1 MQERKAG
8 GLSREQLLQ
17 ALEEK
22 AAAYTPEWRMDL
34 EHPDMGTAVA
44 LVFADMFADTAR
56 QFQRTAEKNQRAF
69 FNELDAKLLPAE
81 PARGYVTF
89 SLSTDAYGGTEVPAG
104 FGLSAEGEAR
114 IPFETADAV
123 YVCPVRLDAIV
134 SVEAENDRISRIYH
148 RGESNEEPAPFELF
162 SGKGDN
168 LQSRQFF
175 ACFDEVL
182 QIKGAA
188 VLRLELVPWRF
199 WEAGENG
206 LAWLAD
212 SEEARF
218 EYFDGEHFTGFEKQ
232 RFESGS
238 ILLEKGAGQPPFVS
252 RQWEGSDGYW
262 IRCRL
267 LKKYNRPDLKI
278 EDVKLSVQAS
288 HLPPDAVQNEEG
300 ELNLWEFL
308 PFGQRPTLFAEAYI
322 AADEVL
328 SKRNARITMQM
339 KVDFVKI
346 PQEYVPGEAERDWK
360 LLMKRSDFKTNPEAD
375 ITIEEVIWEYF
386 NGVGWS
392 RLFPSNQYQDIFGQA
407 QKAMGRRLSIE
418 FTCPE
423 DASPILCNSLEARY
437 LRVRVL
443 KMANLLQPKGSFITP
458 VLSGVNFSYQYME
471 KKPRPKY
478 LYSLNNMKWK
488 DYPGKYLGL
497 RPDPLPL
504 FQKLEAEGLEL
515 YLGFALPFWH
525 GPIRI
530 LFATAESMQAR
541 LPRLEMEYLSE
552 TGWKGL
558 SAVDETDSMQ
568 RTGLVTFMAQG
579 DYKKERLWE
588 YEGFWIRLR
597 DREAQYQRRSAANPL
612 PRIMGI
618 YPNSVRVLAVS
629 TKPEEYFS
637 IEEKEENKV
646 CRLLE
651 TQIYDL
657 KVWVDEN
664 SRLSGRE
671 KQRLSM
677 KLKTECEYDRNG
689 ELSRYWV
696 LWEERE
702 DFYSSGPADRHYI
715 VDRNEGR
722 VMFSNGRQGAIPP
735 GGTDTIRIWY
745 RCTSGKEANVDA
757 GQVRQMDRSLGFI
770 TQVNNTEIIG
780 GGCSQETVEGA
791 IRRSAKGLRHGSRAV
806 TAGDFEALAL
816 EASRNVLKVK
826 CFSGCGADGR
836 REPGAVTL
844 VLLQRDFLH
853 GRKHFD
859 SIRASVED
867 YLKPRLPGNMAVLGK
882 LHVVGPEFLRICCR
896 VSLTIRDYNQVFE
909 VQKQVRARIDSF
921 LHPVTG
927 NYHGRGWDIGQ
938 IPNGTQ
944 VTNAIRE
951 IPGILYIQEVWM
963 SAYKDSRQ
971 GPVEVDLKSGAVGNY
986 ALPLSGV
993 HDIQIGVDQ

>member
-1 MQERKAG
+1 MQERQAG
-8 GLSREQLLQ
+8 NVSREQLLQ

-22 AAAYTPEWRMDL
+22 ASAYTPEWRMDL

-44 LVFADMFADTAR
+44 LVFADMFADTIR
-56 QFQRTAEKNQRAF
+56 QFQRIPEKNQRAF
-69 FNELDAKLLPAE
+69 FNELDAKLLPAA
-81 PARGYVTF
+81 PAKGYVTF

-104 FGLSAEGEAR
+104 YGLSAEGETR
-114 IPFETADAV
+114 VPFETADAV
-123 YVCPVRLDAIV
+123 YVCPTRLDTIV
-134 SVEAENDRISRIYH
+134 SADADNDRITRIYQ
-148 RGESNEEPAPFELF
+148 RGESNEEPGPFELF
-162 SGKGDN
+162 SKKGDN

-188 VLRLELVPWRF
+188 LIRLELTPWRF
-199 WEAGENG
+199 GEDGIDG

-212 SEEARF
+212 LEEARF
-218 EYFDGEHFTGFEKQ
+218 EYFDGEHFTGFQQQ
-232 RFESGS
+232 RFENGF
-238 ILLEKGAGQPPFVS
+238 IRLEKGAGQPPFAS
-252 RQWEGSDGYW
+252 RQWEGSTGYW

-267 LKKYNRPDLKI
+267 LKKYSRSDLKI
-278 EDVKLSVQAS
+278 EDMKLSVQAS
-288 HLPPDAVQNEEG
+288 HLDPDAIQNEEG
-300 ELNLWEFL
+300 ELNPWEFL
-308 PFGQRPTLFAEAYI
+308 PFGQRPSLFAEAYI

-328 SKRNARITMQM
+328 SKKNARVNLQM
-339 KVDFVKI
+339 KVNFIKV
-346 PQEYVPGEAERDWK
+346 PQEYVQGEAERNWK
-360 LLMKRSDFKTNPEAD
+360 LIMRRSDFKPNPEVD

-386 NGVGWS
+386 NGSGWS

-407 QKAMGRRLSIE
+407 QKAMGRRLNLE

-423 DASPILCNSLEARY
+423 DASPILYNSLEARY

-458 VLSGVNFSYQYME
+458 VLSEVNFSYRYTD
-471 KKPRPKY
+471 KRPRPKN
-478 LYSLNNMKWK
+478 LYSLNNLHWR
-488 DYPGKYLGL
+488 DYPGKRLGMG
-497 RPDPLPL
+497 PDPISL

-515 YLGFALPFWH
+515 YLGFAMPFQQ

-530 LFATAESMQAR
+530 LFATAESMGTK
-541 LPRLEMEYLSE
+541 LPRLEMDYLSK
-552 TGWKGL
+552 TGWKSL
-558 SAVDETDSMQ
+558 LAVDETDSMQ
-568 RTGLVTFMAQG
+568 KTGLVTFMAQG

-597 DREAQYQRRSAANPL
+597 DRDALYQRRPAAEPL

-618 YPNSVRVLAVS
+618 YPNSVKVLAVS

-646 CRLLE
+646 CQLLE

-664 SRLSGRE
+664 SRLSGQE
-671 KQRLSM
+671 KQRLS
-677 KLKTECEYDRNG
+677 LQQRTECEYDRDG
-689 ELSRYWV
+689 ELLHYWV

-702 DFYSSGPADRHYI
+702 DFYSSGPADRHYM
-715 VDRNEGR
+715 VDRNKGR
-722 VMFSNGRQGAIPP
+722 VMFSNGRQGAVPP
-735 GGTDTIRIWY
+735 GGMTAIRIWY
-745 RCTSGKEANVDA
+745 RCTGGDGANLEA
-757 GQVRQMDRSLGFI
+757 GQINQMDRSLGFI

-780 GGCSQETVEGA
+780 GGCGQETVERA
-791 IRRSAKGLRHGSRAV
+791 IKRSAKGLRHGSRAV
-806 TAGDFEALAL
+806 TAGDFEDLAL
-816 EASRNVLKVK
+816 EASRNVLKAK
-826 CFSGCGADGR
+826 CFSGRGADGQ

-859 SIRASVED
+859 SIRTSVEE
-867 YLKPRLPGNMAVLGK
+867 YLKPRLPGNMAALGRF
-882 LHVVGPEFLRICCR
+882 HVVEPEFLRICCR
-896 VSLTIRDYNQVFE
+896 VSLTILDFNQVFE
-909 VQKQVRARIDSF
+909 VQRQVKERIDSF

-927 NYHGRGWDIGQ
+927 NYHGGGWEIGQ
-938 IPNGTQ
+938 LPNGTQ
-944 VTNAIRE
+944 ITNAIRE

-963 SAYKDSRQ
+963 SAYKDSQQ
-971 GPVEVDLKSGAVGNY
+971 GPVEVDLKNRGAGNY

-993 HDIQIGVDQ
+993 HDIQIEVD